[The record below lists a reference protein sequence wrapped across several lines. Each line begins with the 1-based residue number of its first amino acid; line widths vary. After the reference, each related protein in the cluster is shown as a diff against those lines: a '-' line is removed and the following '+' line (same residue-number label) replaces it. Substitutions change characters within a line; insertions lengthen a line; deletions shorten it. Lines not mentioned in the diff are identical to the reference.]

1 MRRLV
6 SRLLGLVRFD
16 MDACPPWLVEMHQH
30 FITNLSNCQLFFAG
44 AQNKT
49 QAIDWRRPHMRLRA
63 DRREERK
70 READS
75 RNEAWRQLS
84 RREQLE
90 SLNNRPGKSAKQ
102 RKILADGGE

>member
-1 MRRLV
+1 
-6 SRLLGLVRFD
+6 
-16 MDACPPWLVEMHQH
+16 
-30 FITNLSNCQLFFAG
+30 
-44 AQNKT
+44 
-49 QAIDWRRPHMRLRA
+49 MRLRA